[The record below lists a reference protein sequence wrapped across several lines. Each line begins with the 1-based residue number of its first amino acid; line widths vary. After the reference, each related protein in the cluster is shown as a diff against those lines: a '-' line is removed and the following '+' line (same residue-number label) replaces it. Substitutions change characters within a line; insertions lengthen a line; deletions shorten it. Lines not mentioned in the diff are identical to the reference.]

1 MNVQNVSSSRS
12 YNRLYNRLQSVNGLY
27 VAVVVV
33 VVVIDAARMVCGAAS
48 MKRSSVR
55 PSVCLSRQ
63 STAATAAGGYAV
75 QRACRHD
82 ISIDICGRRAAGV
95 GAQLQDTAAR
105 RSAANVD
112 SVTFTADVGN

>member
-12 YNRLYNRLQSVNGLY
+12 YNRLYNRLQGVNGLY

-33 VVVIDAARMVCGAAS
+33 VVIGAARMVCGAES

-55 PSVCLSRQ
+55 PSVCLFRQ

-82 ISIDICGRRAAGV
+82 ISIDSCGRRAAGV

-105 RSAANVD
+105 RSAATVD
-112 SVTFTADVGN
+112 SVTLTADVN

>member
-12 YNRLYNRLQSVNGLY
+12 YNWLYNRLQSVSGLY
-27 VAVVVV
+27 VAVA
-33 VVVIDAARMVCGAAS
+33 VVVIDAARIVCGAAS

>member
-1 MNVQNVSSSRS
+1 MDFM
-12 YNRLYNRLQSVNGLY
+12 LPWLLLLFMI
-27 VAVVVV
+27 
-33 VVVIDAARMVCGAAS
+33 IDAARMVCGAES

-82 ISIDICGRRAAGV
+82 ISVDSCGRRAAGV
-95 GAQLQDTAAR
+95 GAQQQDTAAR
-105 RSAANVD
+105 RSAATVD
-112 SVTFTADVGN
+112 SVTFTADVN